1 MPTTT
6 RSIPQRAYTTG
17 DAATY
22 LGISRHTL
30 EAWRVK
36 GTGPDYRRVGNG
48 PRARALYMVEDLDRW
63 LDSLDCVGGGR
74 A

>member
-1 MPTTT
+1 MSATT

-36 GTGPDYRRVGNG
+36 GTGPAYRRVGTG
-48 PRARALYMVEDLDRW
+48 PRARVLYLIEDLDRW
-63 LDSLDCVGGGR
+63 LDSLDRVGGDR
-74 A
+74 S

>member
-1 MPTTT
+1 MPTTI

-36 GTGPDYRRVGNG
+36 GTGPIYRRVGNG
-48 PRARALYMVEDLDRW
+48 PRARVLYMVEDLEHW
-63 LDSLDCVGGGR
+63 LDSLDRVGGGR